1 MLIIGIDPGISG
13 SICFFQDGKI
23 IDVVE
28 MPTMTEGKK
37 NKKQVNGSQI
47 FNEISDRIRKLD
59 KRDIKEIIE
68 QVSAMPGQGVT
79 SMFNFGQSFG
89 ILKGICSAMQLPMY
103 FVRPAKW
110 KKYFNLINSE
120 KDASR
125 TRAIEIFP
133 YFSGQLSRKKDSNK
147 ADAILI
153 ASFYYETYKI
163 EEQKKNTRQIHDTFK
178 CEVLNMEADIASQA
192 VGLGTNTDF
201 SLISLFLRA
210 DIIVKSVII
219 ILIVC
224 SIYSWAVIIDKFRLF
239 KKINKSS
246 DDFEE
251 KFWDSKSA
259 ETFYNSLPAKVDDP
273 MAIVF
278 KDTMESLLKKKFK
291 SNLSEKMSTFLE
303 VGIEKQMSKIDKGF
317 TFLATVGST
326 APFIGLFGTVWG
338 IMNSFQSIAIS
349 RNTSLAIVAPGIA
362 EALFA
367 TALGL
372 LAAIPAVVAY
382 NKFNTDS
389 QKYSQKLEN
398 FSKRFLTII

>member
-23 IDVVE
+23 VDVVE

-47 FNEISDRIRKLD
+47 FNEISEKIKKLD
-59 KRDIKEIIE
+59 KKEIKVVIE

-153 ASFYYETYKI
+153 ASFYY
-163 EEQKKNTRQIHDTFK
+163 
-178 CEVLNMEADIASQA
+178 
-192 VGLGTNTDF
+192 
-201 SLISLFLRA
+201 
-210 DIIVKSVII
+210 
-219 ILIVC
+219 
-224 SIYSWAVIIDKFRLF
+224 
-239 KKINKSS
+239 
-246 DDFEE
+246 
-251 KFWDSKSA
+251 
-259 ETFYNSLPAKVDDP
+259 
-273 MAIVF
+273 
-278 KDTMESLLKKKFK
+278 
-291 SNLSEKMSTFLE
+291 
-303 VGIEKQMSKIDKGF
+303 
-317 TFLATVGST
+317 
-326 APFIGLFGTVWG
+326 
-338 IMNSFQSIAIS
+338 
-349 RNTSLAIVAPGIA
+349 
-362 EALFA
+362 
-367 TALGL
+367 
-372 LAAIPAVVAY
+372 
-382 NKFNTDS
+382 
-389 QKYSQKLEN
+389 
-398 FSKRFLTII
+398 